1 MFWKQGAAESF
12 RENKK
17 TKNKSKRNPSDR
29 SDKLVGHGLQGRME
43 SRQSF
48 EPRGAVSKQ
57 VPRQRGLTGLETEME
72 GQTSDEN
79 HRTCQTKDT
88 QPLVA
93 NSPQRTKD

>member
-88 QPLVA
+88 QPLAA